1 MKLKNNKNIVIKEE
15 DKGGIVV
22 IMCTKHYCKIIYDHL
37 DNKQIYKRTDSTCDT
52 EVMDKIK
59 KLTQKDENILTK
71 LEIDYLTNFSTSA
84 STFYGLPKIQKSA
97 LISEAIAKQ
106 NNEYVEVLELSDLKL
121 RSIVPGPTC
130 H

>member
-52 EVMDKIK
+52 KVMEKIK
-59 KLTQKDENILTK
+59 KLTQKYENILTK
-71 LEIDYLTNFSTSA
+71 LEIDYLTNFSTST
-84 STFYGLPKIQKSA
+84 SIFYGLPKIQKSA
-97 LISEAIAKQ
+97 LISEATAKQ
-106 NNEYVEVLELSDLKL
+106 NNEYVEVLEPSDLKL
-121 RSIVPGPTC
+121 RPIVPGPTC